1 MRFIHTADWHLGKTL
16 KNMSMIDEQNYFL
29 NGEFLKLVDDKKVDA
44 VIIAGDIYDRGVPP
58 TDAINLFDE
67 IINKLI
73 EKKIFVLC
81 IAGNHDSA
89 ERLNFGS
96 RLMSKAN
103 FFLKSKV
110 EKNPS
115 PLVLEDNFGE
125 IYFSLIPF
133 LSSSEIKE
141 KFLPQDFSEKLT
153 SEAANKIYIAEA
165 RKKIPA
171 GKRSIAIAHLFAAG
185 GITSESERKFVG
197 GVENV
202 DTENFS
208 AYNYTALGHLHKP
221 QTMKKTNFIVRYSG
235 SPLKYSFD
243 EANHDKGVTFFEI
256 DGEGKIS
263 FEHLKINPRRDVRVV
278 EGNLEDLKNFPKTE
292 DYIHANLTDEK
303 YFLNAMETL
312 RESAFPN
319 ILSLKFTNLEKVT
332 ENNSGAE
339 KFHDGNSILDNFKE
353 FFESKSGE
361 KFTSDYEKAMGDF
374 LKELDEKKEQSL

>member
-16 KNMSMIDEQNYFL
+16 KNAPMIDDQDYIL
-29 NGEFLKLVDDKKVDA
+29 NSEFLKIVDDEKVDA

-58 TDAINLFDE
+58 IDAINLFDE
-67 IINKLI
+67 IICKLT

-81 IAGNHDSA
+81 ISGNHDSA
-89 ERLNFGS
+89 ARLNFGS

-103 FFLKSKV
+103 FFIRTKP
-110 EKNPS
+110 EKNPA
-115 PLVLEDNFGE
+115 PIVLQDNFGA

-133 LSSSEIKE
+133 FEPIEIKE
-141 KFLPQDFSEKLT
+141 KFLPEDFSEKLT

-165 RKKIPA
+165 RKKIPE
-171 GKRSIAIAHLFAAG
+171 GKRSVAVAHLFAAG

-221 QTMKKTNFIVRYSG
+221 QNMKKTDFIVRYSG

-243 EANHDKGVTFFEI
+243 EATHDKGITLVEI
-256 DGEGKIS
+256 DGGGRVS
-263 FEHLKINPRRDVRVV
+263 YEHLKLTPRRDVRIV
-278 EGNLEDLKNFPKTE
+278 EGNLEDLKKFPKTE
-292 DYIHANLTDEK
+292 DYIHANLTDER
-303 YFLNAMETL
+303 YFLNAMESL
-312 RESAFPN
+312 RENSFPN
-319 ILSLKFTNLEKVT
+319 ILSLKFTNLEQAA
-332 ENNSGAE
+332 ENNSSAE
-339 KFHDGNSILDNFKE
+339 KFSADTSILNQFKE

-361 KFTSDYEKAMGDF
+361 KFSEEYEAAMEDF
-374 LKELDEKKEQSL
+374 LKEIDRRDER